1 MCYSCGI
8 LLMWIY
14 DSLTAVFIHPRPF
27 SMFFGLLPLCSH
39 ITPTLLLYADV
50 IILCCCLVMCLTII
64 LCDGIMIL
72 CSLSCWLSVS
82 FFILVLYSSILSH
95 RLRSI
100 VWTLFFSSHL
110 TYILYQLYSTI
121 GTYISYLTLTIFPIG
136 SGFNSLFTKVDL
148 ILYHLNQID
157 SIINHYIS

>member
-1 MCYSCGI
+1 MYVFLIECICCCFYVLLMRI

-14 DSLTAVFIHPRPF
+14 DSLTAVFIHLVHSRRSRSF
-27 SMFFGLLPLCSH
+27 SMFFGLFPLCSY

-82 FFILVLYSSILSH
+82 FFILVLY
-95 RLRSI
+95 
-100 VWTLFFSSHL
+100 F
-110 TYILYQLYSTI
+110 LYPVPVT
-121 GTYISYLTLTIFPIG
+121 
-136 SGFNSLFTKVDL
+136 
-148 ILYHLNQID
+148 
-157 SIINHYIS
+157 

>member
-1 MCYSCGI
+1 
-8 LLMWIY
+8 
-14 DSLTAVFIHPRPF
+14 
-27 SMFFGLLPLCSH
+27 MFFGLFPLCSY

-100 VWTLFFSSHL
+100 VWTLLSSHL
-110 TYILYQLYSTI
+110 RYIIYQLYSTI
-121 GTYISYLTLTIFPIG
+121 GTYISYLTLTSFPIG

-148 ILYHLNQID
+148 TLYHLNQID
-157 SIINHYIS
+157 SIINYYIS